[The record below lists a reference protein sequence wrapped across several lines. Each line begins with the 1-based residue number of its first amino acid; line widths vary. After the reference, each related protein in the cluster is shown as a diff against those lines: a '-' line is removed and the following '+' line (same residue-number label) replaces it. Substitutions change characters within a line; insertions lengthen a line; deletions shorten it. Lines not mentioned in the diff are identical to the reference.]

1 MCDGNH
7 TTRFKQ
13 DCVDGLTGHSWTSRG
28 SNHGVPAV
36 FTIIIIVI
44 IVLDFATEFGSY
56 PPLKVIYHP
65 AGFYNSAVSFLWKTR
80 CSIII
85 IIITYTVWTRW
96 IEGRG
101 TMGMPRPHSTT
112 DLPAPDCLVQVNR
125 NWSDFLSV
133 KSNASSPYNSTK
145 LMNEWSPRRR
155 ISFENTRP
163 PSGKQRNYSYTY
175 ADVCISLKAISKS
188 SYCRRTRLKIEK
200 QLTRACVTIFS
211 YCALRLWSLQ
221 VYEHNTK
228 RFKFQLQ

>member
-13 DCVDGLTGHSWTSRG
+13 DCVDGSTGHSWTSRG

-96 IEGRG
+96 IEVRG

-163 PSGKQRNYSYTY
+163 PSGKQRNYSYTPTC
-175 ADVCISLKAISKS
+175 AFRWKLLVSRRIIDGLDWKSRNSKS
-188 SYCRRTRLKIEK
+188 ARVSQFLATVRRTIMI
-200 QLTRACVTIFS
+200 VTGI
-211 YCALRLWSLQ
+211 R
-221 VYEHNTK
+221 T
-228 RFKFQLQ
+228 